1 MELKGRVAFGR
12 METVTFGRPA
22 NEALLEE
29 IKNYDANRVF
39 LLASGTLNRNTD
51 EIDKIRR
58 SLGNK
63 CVGEFFDMSPHTP
76 RKDVVAAT
84 KLAMEK
90 KADLIV
96 TFGGGSLTDAAKA
109 ITLCISNNI
118 TEVSKLDELRN
129 GNSVDGGTLIGP
141 SIPQIT
147 IPTTLS
153 GGEFSA
159 ISGVTDESSK
169 TKELFRHPS
178 IMPKVVILDPAP
190 TIHTPEWLFLSTGI
204 RAVDHCVEGICSMHS
219 HPYGDAQAIQGLS
232 LLSSGLVSVKNN
244 PSDLEARLNCQLG
257 TWMSMAPLASG
268 VPMGAS
274 HGIGYVLG
282 AAFNIP
288 HGHTSCIMLPAVMR
302 WNEKANYSRQVRV
315 SQAMGSPETSAS
327 QLLEKLIQDL
337 GMPTRLSDVDINAKD
352 FASIAEKAMGTPW
365 VPHNPRKI
373 NGPSDCL
380 LYTSPSP
387 RDGLLSRMPSSA

>member
-1 MELKGRVAFGR
+1 MELNGRVAFGR
-12 METVTFGRPA
+12 MDAVTFGRRA

-29 IKNYDANRVF
+29 MKNYDANRVF
-39 LLASGTLNRNTD
+39 LLASGTLNRNTG
-51 EIDKIRR
+51 EIDKIRT

-63 CVGEFFDMSPHTP
+63 CVGEFFEMSPHTP

-84 KLAMEK
+84 KLAIDK

-118 TEVSKLDELRN
+118 TEVSKPDELRN

-169 TKELFRHPS
+169 TKELFRHPG

-282 AAFNIP
+282 AAFDIP

-373 NGPSDCL
+373 SGPSDVL
-380 LYTSPSP
+380 EILK
-387 RDGLLSRMPSSA
+387 LAE

>member
-12 METVTFGRPA
+12 MEAVTFGRPA

-39 LLASGTLNRNTD
+39 LLASGTLSRNTD

-63 CVGEFFDMSPHTP
+63 CVGEFFEMSPHTP
-76 RKDVVAAT
+76 RKDVIAAT

-109 ITLCISNNI
+109 IALCISNNI
-118 TEVSKLDELRN
+118 TDVRKMDELRN
-129 GNSVDGGTLIGP
+129 GNSVDGGTLNGP

-169 TKELFRHPS
+169 TKELFRHPG

-274 HGIGYVLG
+274 HGIGYVPVSYTHL
-282 AAFNIP
+282 
-288 HGHTSCIMLPAVMR
+288 TLP
-302 WNEKANYSRQVRV
+302 
-315 SQAMGSPETSAS
+315 T
-327 QLLEKLIQDL
+327 
-337 GMPTRLSDVDINAKD
+337 
-352 FASIAEKAMGTPW
+352 TPY
-365 VPHNPRKI
+365 V
-373 NGPSDCL
+373 
-380 LYTSPSP
+380 
-387 RDGLLSRMPSSA
+387 

>member
-1 MELKGRVAFGR
+1 MELKGKVAFGR
-12 METVTFGRPA
+12 MDAVTFGRPA
-22 NEALLEE
+22 NKALLEE

-39 LLASGTLNRNTD
+39 LIASGTLNRNTD

-84 KLAMEK
+84 KLAMER

-109 ITLCISNNI
+109 IALCISNNI

-129 GNSVDGGTLIGP
+129 GNSVDGGKLIGP

-169 TKELFRHPS
+169 TKELFRHPG

-204 RAVDHCVEGICSMHS
+204 RAVDHCVEGICSMQS

-282 AAFNIP
+282 AAFDIP

-302 WNEKANYSRQVRV
+302 WNEKANFSRQVRV
-315 SQAMGSPETSAS
+315 SQAMGSPETSAGE
-327 QLLEKLIQDL
+327 LLEKLIQDL

-352 FASIAEKAMGTPW
+352 FASIAEKAMETPW

-373 NGPSDCL
+373 NDPSDVL
-380 LYTSPSP
+380 EILK
-387 RDGLLSRMPSSA
+387 LAE

>member
-1 MELKGRVAFGR
+1 MEA
-12 METVTFGRPA
+12 VTFGRPA

-39 LLASGTLNRNTD
+39 LLASGTLSRNTD

-63 CVGEFFDMSPHTP
+63 CVGEFFEMSPHTP
-76 RKDVVAAT
+76 RKDVIAAT

-109 ITLCISNNI
+109 IALCISNNI
-118 TEVSKLDELRN
+118 TDVRKMDELRN
-129 GNSVDGGTLIGP
+129 GNSVDGGTLNGP

-169 TKELFRHPS
+169 TKELFRHPG

-282 AAFNIP
+282 AAFDIP

-373 NGPSDCL
+373 NCPSDVL
-380 LYTSPSP
+380 EILK
-387 RDGLLSRMPSSA
+387 LAE

>member
-1 MELKGRVAFGR
+1 MELKRRVAFGR
-12 METVTFGRPA
+12 MEAVTFGRPA

-63 CVGEFFDMSPHTP
+63 CVGEFFYMSPHTP
-76 RKDVVAAT
+76 RKDVIAAT

-109 ITLCISNNI
+109 IALCISNNI
-118 TEVSKLDELRN
+118 TEVRKLDELRN

-169 TKELFRHPS
+169 TKELFRHPG

-282 AAFNIP
+282 AAFDIP

-315 SQAMGSPETSAS
+315 SQAMGSPERSAG

-352 FASIAEKAMGTPW
+352 FESIAEKAMGTPW

-373 NGPSDCL
+373 NGPPDVL
-380 LYTSPSP
+380 EILK
-387 RDGLLSRMPSSA
+387 LAE

>member
-1 MELKGRVAFGR
+1 MQLNGRVAFGR
-12 METVTFGRPA
+12 MDAVTFGRPA

-29 IKNYDANRVF
+29 IKNYDAHRVF

-63 CVGEFFDMSPHTP
+63 CVGEFFYMSPHTP
-76 RKDVVAAT
+76 RKGVIAAT

-109 ITLCISNNI
+109 IALCISNNI
-118 TEVSKLDELRN
+118 TEVRKMDELRN

-169 TKELFRHPS
+169 TKELFRHPG

-282 AAFNIP
+282 AAFDIP

-315 SQAMGSPETSAS
+315 SQAMGSPETSAGE
-327 QLLEKLIQDL
+327 LLEKLIQEL

-373 NGPSDCL
+373 NGPLDVL
-380 LYTSPSP
+380 EILK
-387 RDGLLSRMPSSA
+387 LAE

>member
-1 MELKGRVAFGR
+1 MELKGKVAFGR
-12 METVTFGRPA
+12 MDAVIFGRPA

-39 LLASGTLNRNTD
+39 LLASGTLNRNSD

-76 RKDVVAAT
+76 RKDVIAAT

-109 ITLCISNNI
+109 IALCISNNI

-169 TKELFRHPS
+169 IKELFRHPG

-204 RAVDHCVEGICSMHS
+204 RAVDHCVEGICSMRS
-219 HPYGDAQAIQGLS
+219 HPFGDAQAIQGLS

-282 AAFNIP
+282 AAFDIP

-315 SQAMGSPETSAS
+315 SQAMGSPETSAGE
-327 QLLEKLIQDL
+327 LLEKLIQDL

-352 FASIAEKAMGTPW
+352 FASIAEKAMETPW

-373 NGPSDCL
+373 NGPLDVL
-380 LYTSPSP
+380 EILK
-387 RDGLLSRMPSSA
+387 LAE

>member
-1 MELKGRVAFGR
+1 MELKGKVAFGR
-12 METVTFGRPA
+12 MDAVTFGRPA
-22 NEALLEE
+22 NKALLEE

-39 LLASGTLNRNTD
+39 LIASGTLNRNTD

-84 KLAMEK
+84 KLAMER

-109 ITLCISNNI
+109 IALCISNNI

-129 GNSVDGGTLIGP
+129 GNSVDGGKLIGP

-169 TKELFRHPS
+169 TKELFRHPG

-204 RAVDHCVEGICSMHS
+204 RAVDHCVEGICSMQS

-282 AAFNIP
+282 AAFDIP

-302 WNEKANYSRQVRV
+302 WNEKANFPRQVRV
-315 SQAMGSPETSAS
+315 SQAMGSPETSAGE
-327 QLLEKLIQDL
+327 LLEKLIQDL

-373 NGPSDCL
+373 NGPLDVL
-380 LYTSPSP
+380 EILK
-387 RDGLLSRMPSSA
+387 LAE

>member
-1 MELKGRVAFGR
+1 MELKRRVAFGR
-12 METVTFGRPA
+12 MEAVTFGRPA

-109 ITLCISNNI
+109 IALCISNNI
-118 TEVSKLDELRN
+118 TEVRKMDELRN

-169 TKELFRHPS
+169 TKELFRHPG

-282 AAFNIP
+282 AAFDIP

-315 SQAMGSPETSAS
+315 SQAMGSPERSAG

-373 NGPSDCL
+373 SGPSDVL
-380 LYTSPSP
+380 EILK
-387 RDGLLSRMPSSA
+387 LAE

>member
-76 RKDVVAAT
+76 RKDVIAAT

-90 KADLIV
+90 TADLIV

-109 ITLCISNNI
+109 IALCISNNI
-118 TEVSKLDELRN
+118 TEVRKMDELRN

-169 TKELFRHPS
+169 TKELFRHPG
-178 IMPKVVILDPAP
+178 IMPKVVILDSAP

-282 AAFNIP
+282 AAFDIP

-302 WNEKANYSRQVRV
+302 WNEKANYSRQVKV
-315 SQAMGSPETSAS
+315 SQAMGSPETSAGE
-327 QLLEKLIQDL
+327 LLEKLIQDL

-373 NGPSDCL
+373 SGPSDVL
-380 LYTSPSP
+380 EILK
-387 RDGLLSRMPSSA
+387 LAE